1 MKAYNSPCF
10 QTDPVGLARFVKQNV
25 LETKTTINETKTSK
39 FKDGERFMLTE
50 IGGAS
55 QPSEEE
61 ADSQGDRSAHGC
73 FIQEADCNASQDEDS
88 SVEFDGGELDGRKFA
103 LDYKEAV
110 VKFREEQL
118 KEREERLCQLEK
130 IEQMYWLQNAG
141 TQPSNQE
148 GERAKN
154 EAEEKTQEAIKAL
167 QSAEQAGGGEALG
180 EARRSLE
187 ASCTKGAASAVMIVA
202 DVAKNCERTVR
213 EAVKEAE
220 RAVRDVLVMRCRC
233 QAVPGDKDSFLETVE
248 EAFGGSLE
256 QKLKAK
262 ILLSYHKITRDKVNK
277 FPSKNQIR
285 NARRGG
291 PRPRRQRGTRGDAPA
306 GPVPED
312 SGGAAEVT
320 RVPLRGFTP
329 EAKSAEV
336 FNPIDMETLD
346 VGARAGQHI
355 NVHCASFWE
364 QNHRVTGLY
373 GAAFY
378 MEAPWE
384 YLRENHF
391 EIGCASCIGWGN
403 A

>member
-1 MKAYNSPCF
+1 M
-10 QTDPVGLARFVKQNV
+10 KQNV

-61 ADSQGDRSAHGC
+61 ADSQGDRSAHGR
-73 FIQEADCNASQDEDS
+73 FIQEADCNASQLLKGAVDEEDEDS
-88 SVEFDGGELDGRKFA
+88 SVEFDGGELDGRELA
-103 LDYKEAV
+103 LDYKEAMV
-110 VKFREEQL
+110 EFREKGL
-118 KEREERLCQLEK
+118 LERERRLCQLEK

-141 TQPSNQE
+141 IKPSNQE

-248 EAFGGSLE
+248 QAFGRPLD
-256 QKLKAK
+256 QPLKAK
-262 ILLSYHKITRDKVNK
+262 VLLSYHKITRDKVNK
-277 FPSKNQIR
+277 FPAKNQIR

-291 PRPRRQRGTRGDAPA
+291 PRPRRERGTRSDAPA

-312 SGGAAEVT
+312 SGGDAEVT
-320 RVPLRGFTP
+320 RVPLRGWTP
-329 EAKSAEV
+329 EAKGAEV
-336 FNPIDMETLD
+336 FNPIDLATLD
-346 VGARAGQHI
+346 VGAGAAQHI
-355 NVHCASFWE
+355 NVDCASFWE
-364 QNHRVTGLY
+364 PYHWVTDLD
-373 GAAFY
+373 GAAYY
-378 MEAPWE
+378 MEAPWMD
-384 YLRENHF
+384 LHENHS

>member
-1 MKAYNSPCF
+1 MKAYHSPCF
-10 QTDPVGLARFVKQNV
+10 QTDPLGLARFLKQKV
-25 LETKTTINETKTSK
+25 SETKTTINETKTSK

-61 ADSQGDRSAHGC
+61 ADSQGDRSAHGR
-73 FIQEADCNASQDEDS
+73 FIQEADCNASQLLKGAVDEEDEDS
-88 SVEFDGGELDGRKFA
+88 SVEFDGGELDERKFA
-103 LDYKEAV
+103 LDYKEAM
-110 VKFREEQL
+110 VKFREEQVL
-118 KEREERLCQLEK
+118 KREERLCQLEK

-154 EAEEKTQEAIKAL
+154 DAEEKTQEAIKAL

-262 ILLSYHKITRDKVNK
+262 ILLSYHKITRNKVNK

-285 NARRGG
+285 NALRGG
-291 PRPRRQRGTRGDAPA
+291 PRPRRQRGTKGDAPA

-320 RVPLRGFTP
+320 P

-336 FNPIDMETLD
+336 FNSID
-346 VGARAGQHI
+346 
-355 NVHCASFWE
+355 SFWA
-364 QNHRVTGLY
+364 QNYGVTGLY
-373 GAAFY
+373 GAAYY
-378 MEAPWE
+378 MEAPPWE

-391 EIGCASCIGWGN
+391 EIECASCIGWGN